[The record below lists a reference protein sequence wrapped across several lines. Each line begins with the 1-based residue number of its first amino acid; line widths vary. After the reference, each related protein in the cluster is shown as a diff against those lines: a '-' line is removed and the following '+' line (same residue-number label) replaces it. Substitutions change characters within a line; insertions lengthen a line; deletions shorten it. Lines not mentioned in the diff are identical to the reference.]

1 MPNDAVT
8 NLRGELRRLYKIV
21 PANAAPEGD
30 GMGQAGEPA
39 GEAQTVI
46 WDTAI
51 TAIKLQASVYHM
63 LQSKLQAL
71 VYDILPSTSAVFSYA
86 IGV

>member
-1 MPNDAVT
+1 MLAVSTLISFLSFFLFSDNVRDPLNSTGTVPNDAVT
-8 NLRGELRRLYKIV
+8 NLRGELRRLYEIV

-46 WDTAI
+46 
-51 TAIKLQASVYHM
+51 
-63 LQSKLQAL
+63 
-71 VYDILPSTSAVFSYA
+71 
-86 IGV
+86 